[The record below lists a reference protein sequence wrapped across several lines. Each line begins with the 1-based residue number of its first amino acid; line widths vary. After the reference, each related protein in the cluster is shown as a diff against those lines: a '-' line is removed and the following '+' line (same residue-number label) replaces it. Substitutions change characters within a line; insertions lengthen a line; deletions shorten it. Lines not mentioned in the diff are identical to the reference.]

1 MYDVFNFML
10 FRFNLGVLMCD
21 MIQFQT
27 IFRKSLKR
35 LKLDD
40 AEDDLRS
47 LFQPFTQD

>member
-1 MYDVFNFML
+1 MCDVFNLML

-21 MIQFQT
+21 MIQFLN
-27 IFRKSLKR
+27 IFRESLKR

-40 AEDDLRS
+40 AVDDRRS